1 MAMWAGDKEEINME
15 VKRKR
20 LALKTLSRNPLAE
33 KLRAKKEMVR
43 PSAPLK
49 RAYMRR
55 PEETTNTANN

>member
-1 MAMWAGDKEEINME
+1 ME

-33 KLRAKKEMVR
+33 KLRAKKGVVR
-43 PSAPLK
+43 ANAPLK

-55 PEETTNTANN
+55 LEDEKKPMNN